1 MKLANLQEG
10 DIVSTL
16 GYYEIGD
23 GGESQYEIMTY
34 DNWWKQLPD
43 DCKLVSYGVNVFGYF
58 PFRKLMVDNFGNH
71 RLNNG
76 LIAKLIINDVVK
88 VEQWG
93 CVGDGEF
100 NNNQPLRHLFGQV
113 KTGKIQFGKDKVYAI
128 RAELYNEAN
137 ERYEEIDYKEADKKN
152 FKTNPYAT
160 IAGTW
165 LGNRNSYTKPI
176 IVNAHDLILDG
187 NNCTLFIP
195 DNSWYV
201 GGGGQ
206 SMGIIELIHS
216 IINVEIKNFNI
227 DGNGLNQIYYID
239 ENGETKNQRL
249 SNHGIFYSGSVF
261 YDTKKLFEAFDKYS
275 IDKNELEPF
284 WEKKS
289 DFSYVNIHHNKIYRL
304 GTGVVTG
311 DCGGDAMLIIPPGK
325 ASTDIYFENNYV
337 EDVGRWFFAMD
348 LVGDYNDCINYKIRN
363 NVNTI
368 TENNYILVNE
378 TKRYRGLGWIDFE
391 ATRRWVNLVIENNIS
406 DNLPAFAMN
415 GRYNDEVQPCENIY
429 FRNNIIRSSG
439 LNYYSAYPYDI
450 YWYGAYIKNL
460 VFENNTIKRGNPNT
474 SSLGVAMENA
484 RFSNNKI
491 IDIPLVIPS
500 NLKGEIIIDSNT
512 RCSLN
517 ENNEIV
523 EGAGSLFEISGTKYN
538 PDNKLLI
545 KYVNNNGG
553 MTTRFGGGVCH
564 FLSNEDNHKFDNI
577 TMIIENNNM
586 TSMNFILNPYW
597 NVEFN
602 PNQLRYDLWNS
613 YTLTYGAMSVRG
625 AKASTSHNC
634 SDSFPLHEWRSCG
647 LLYNQ
652 GNIIAQTDSEYIL
665 CTKSGYIPITRELFG
680 VNTKDIDFASY
691 KGKEI
696 ADSLSSA
703 RYLYT
708 DDNVYLVRNKGV
720 LSEDVPTHTEGVA
733 LCGDVELEYLYPVA
747 TYKKRLNRES
757 DKVAKIVI
765 DGDEK
770 YEKLTFSDEYVSF
783 CLSKSTIAEL
793 YGCSFDIDFQRHSY
807 ETENDFLI
815 FNYDTNNNKN
825 NEGFAVNWNNT
836 QHLQIRFKTER
847 MANYTKNL
855 DGLKQYLFK
864 NNMVFYIH
872 KA

>member
-23 GGESQYEIMTY
+23 GGESSYEIMSY
-34 DNWWKQLPD
+34 EDWWEQLPIE
-43 DCKLVSYGVNVFGYF
+43 CKIVSYGVNDLGYF
-58 PFRKLMVDNFGNH
+58 PFKKLLVDEYGNH
-71 RLNNG
+71 TLDNG
-76 LIAKLIINDVVK
+76 LVARLIIKDITK

-93 CVGDGEF
+93 CIGDGEY
-100 NNNQPLRHLFGQV
+100 NNNTALRHLFGQV
-113 KTGKIQFGKDKVYAI
+113 KTGVIQFGENKKYNI
-128 RAELYNEAN
+128 GAELYNEGK
-137 ERYEEIDYKEADKKN
+137 ERYLELGYTESHSKGC
-152 FKTNPYAT
+152 KTNPYVT
-160 IAGTW
+160 TVGSW
-165 LGNRNSYTKPI
+165 LGDRCRHTRPI
-176 IVNAHDLILDG
+176 LSNVSNLVLDG
-187 NNCTLFIP
+187 NNSTLFIP
-195 DNSWYV
+195 DNQWYI
-201 GGGGQ
+201 GSGQ
-206 SMGIIELIHS
+206 PMGIIELIGN
-216 IINVEIKNFNI
+216 INNLEIKNFNI
-227 DGNGLNQIYYID
+227 DGNGLNQVTYIKED
-239 ENGETKNQRL
+239 GAVKNQRTT
-249 SNHGIFYSGSVF
+249 NHGIFYSGNTF
-261 YDTKKLFEAFDKYS
+261 IDTKGLFKAFEDYGINKDEIPSY
-275 IDKNELEPF
+275 
-284 WEKKS
+284 WETKPQ
-289 DFSYVNIHHNKIYRL
+289 FSYINIHHNNFYRL

-311 DCGGDAMLIIPPGK
+311 DCGGDAVLIMPP
-325 ASTDIYFENNYV
+325 SITTDVSFENNYV
-337 EDVGRWFFAMD
+337 EDVGRWFFAVD
-348 LVGDYNDCINYKIRN
+348 LVGDYKDCINYTIRN
-363 NVNTI
+363 NINTI
-368 TENNYILVNE
+368 TENNYVLVNDV
-378 TKRYRGLGWIDFE
+378 KRYRGLGWIDFE
-391 ATRRWVNLVIENNIS
+391 ATRRWVNLVVENNIS
-406 DNLPAFAMN
+406 DNLPGFAMN

-460 VFENNTIKRGNPNT
+460 VFENNTIKRGNPNL

-491 IDIPLVIPS
+491 INIPLVIPS

-564 FLSNEDNHKFDNI
+564 FLSNEDNHRFDNI

-602 PNQLRYDLWNS
+602 PNQLRYDLWNN
-613 YTLTYGAMSVRG
+613 YTLAYGAMSVRG
-625 AKASTSHNC
+625 AKASTSHNFL
-634 SDSFPLHEWRSCG
+634 DSFPLHEWRSCG

-652 GNIIAQTDSEYIL
+652 GNIIAQSDSEYIL

-680 VNTKDIDFASY
+680 VNSKDINFASY

-720 LSEDVPTHTEGVA
+720 LSEDVPTHTEGVV

-747 TYKKRLNRES
+747 TYKKCLNRES
-757 DKVAKIVI
+757 SKVAKIVI
-765 DGDEK
+765 NGDEK

-793 YGCSFDIDFQRHSY
+793 YGCSFDMNLHLHSY

-815 FNYDTNNNKN
+815 FNSNTNYNKN
-825 NEGFAVNWNNT
+825 NEGFALSGDNT